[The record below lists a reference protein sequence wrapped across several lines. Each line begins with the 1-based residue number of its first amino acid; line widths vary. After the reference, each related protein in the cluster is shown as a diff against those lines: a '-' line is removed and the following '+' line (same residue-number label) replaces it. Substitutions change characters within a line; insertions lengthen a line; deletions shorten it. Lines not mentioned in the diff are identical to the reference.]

1 MATLT
6 VEELKKISA
15 VPANAL
21 QRTVSTQSVEENLEP
36 PSVRK
41 ELCKMLDNC
50 SENELD
56 RYLSIVKDKADK
68 IDTKMLKNES
78 EGEGDEEVK

>member
-1 MATLT
+1 
-6 VEELKKISA
+6 
-15 VPANAL
+15 
-21 QRTVSTQSVEENLEP
+21 
-36 PSVRK
+36 
-41 ELCKMLDNC
+41 MLDNC

-78 EGEGDEEVK
+78 EGEEDEEVKQESAVSILPQELVKAEADQIQAYAGESEDEVIDGDYQDRLEVI